1 MKLSKINYM
10 SAVTFG
16 IFAFIMFFV
25 LGILRLVV
33 VSAIPALS
41 SVFGESHPVEIITTP
56 ILGGLTVLLFFLLVI
71 IVYNQIAKKYPV
83 TWEIK
88 K

>member
-1 MKLSKINYM
+1 M

-25 LGILRLVV
+25 LGILRV
-33 VSAIPALS
+33 AIVITFPVAEAT
-41 SVFGESHPVEIITTP
+41 FGESSIFESVIATP
-56 ILGGLTVLLFFLLVI
+56 ILGGIMVFLFFLLVI
-71 IVYNQIAKKYPV
+71 VIYNKIAKKYPI
-83 TWEIK
+83 TWEVK